1 MDKIRILIAVPGIDG
16 HDWGAV
22 VVAQACKDA
31 GMEVIYAGVHQTPEM
46 IVSAAIAEDVDAIGL
61 SLKDSSHMIYFP
73 RVAELLKEKE
83 ADHICVIGGGIIA
96 EEDNP
101 LLEAQGITG
110 NFNSGTH
117 LTHIV
122 QHIQQRV
129 EESKKKHGRQ

>member
-22 VVAQACKDA
+22 VVAQACKEA
-31 GMEVIYAGVHQTPEM
+31 GMEVIYAGVHQTSEM

-61 SLKDSSHMIYFP
+61 SLKDSSHMVYFP
-73 RVAELLKEKE
+73 RVAELVKEKG
-83 ADHICVIGGGIIA
+83 ADHICIIGGGIIP
-96 EEDNP
+96 EEDKP
-101 LLEAQGITG
+101 LLEALGITG
-110 NFNSGTH
+110 NFTSGTP

-129 EESKKKHGRQ
+129 AGRKEK